1 MRQIELLQ
9 FALDA
14 LDRNQIPYAIVG
26 SYASG
31 VWGEPRMTLDIDI
44 AVLLEPRHA
53 DDIIEAFPREDFY
66 VNRTAVQSAIRD
78 AGQFNV
84 IHLASGNKI
93 DFMVV
98 ERSETTPPEIAR
110 RRLLQILPNC
120 EAYFASPEDVI
131 IGKLKYYL
139 LGGSEKHLRDIAGIL
154 KRSRQAVDEQY
165 VTEWTASHGA
175 SDPWRRA
182 LDLSQPAE

>member
-14 LDRNQIPYAIVG
+14 LDRSQIPYAIVG

-53 DDIIEAFPREDFY
+53 DEILEAFPPDNFY
-66 VNRTAVQSAIRD
+66 VSRTAVQSAIRV

-84 IHLASGNKI
+84 IHPASGNKI
-93 DFMVV
+93 DFMVL
-98 ERSETTPPEIAR
+98 ERSRITPPEIAR
-110 RRLLQILPNC
+110 RQLLQILPDC

-139 LGGSEKHLRDIAGIL
+139 VGGSEKHLRDIAGIL
-154 KRSRQAVDEQY
+154 KRSGQAVDEQY
-165 VTEWTASHGA
+165 VTKWAGGHGA
-175 SDPWRRA
+175 SEAWRRA
-182 LDLSQPAE
+182 LSLSRPAE